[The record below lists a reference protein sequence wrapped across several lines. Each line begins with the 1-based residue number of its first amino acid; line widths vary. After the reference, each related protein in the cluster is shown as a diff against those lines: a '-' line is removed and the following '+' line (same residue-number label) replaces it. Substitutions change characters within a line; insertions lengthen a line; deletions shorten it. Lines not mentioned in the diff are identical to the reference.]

1 MRKFYKQQRIC
12 KNLFRVLGFEFRG
25 EKLLATLETR
35 NSKLETKIMANQINL
50 EVITPEKLVLRE
62 SVDEIVL
69 PGLTGEIGV
78 LPDHEPLI
86 TQLKTGV
93 LSYRVGA
100 SLQKMHVSGGFAEVL
115 GERVSVLADIAEQ
128 PEDID
133 VERAKAALGR
143 AEKMLLGG
151 GDADTAQAELSLD
164 RAKTRIQIAG

>member
-1 MRKFYKQQRIC
+1 
-12 KNLFRVLGFEFRG
+12 
-25 EKLLATLETR
+25 
-35 NSKLETKIMANQINL
+35 MANTINL

-86 TQLKTGV
+86 SQLKTGV
-93 LSYRVGA
+93 LSYRIGA
-100 SLQKMHVSGGFAEVL
+100 SLQKIHVSGGFAEVL
-115 GERVSVLADIAEQ
+115 GDKVSVLADVAEK

-133 VERAKAALGR
+133 IESAKAALER
-143 AEKMLLGG
+143 AEKSLLGSEG
-151 GDADTAQAELSLD
+151 IDATRAELEID

>member
-1 MRKFYKQQRIC
+1 
-12 KNLFRVLGFEFRG
+12 
-25 EKLLATLETR
+25 
-35 NSKLETKIMANQINL
+35 MANQINL

-86 TQLKTGV
+86 SQLKTGV
-93 LSYRVGA
+93 LSYRTGA
-100 SLQKMHVSGGFAEVL
+100 SLQKIHVSGGFAEVL
-115 GERVSVLADIAEQ
+115 GDKVSVLADVAEK

-133 VERAKAALGR
+133 IESAKAALER
-143 AEKMLLGG
+143 AEKNLVGSEG
-151 GDADTAQAELSLD
+151 IDATRDELEID

>member
-1 MRKFYKQQRIC
+1 
-12 KNLFRVLGFEFRG
+12 
-25 EKLLATLETR
+25 
-35 NSKLETKIMANQINL
+35 MANKINL

-62 SVDEIVL
+62 SVDELVL

-86 TQLKTGV
+86 SQLKTGV

-100 SLQKMHVSGGFAEVL
+100 SLQKLHVSGGFAEVL
-115 GERVSVLADIAEQ
+115 GDKVSVLADVAEK

-133 VERAKAALGR
+133 IESAKAALER
-143 AEKMLLGG
+143 AEKSLIGSEG
-151 GDADTAQAELSLD
+151 IDATRAELEID

>member
-1 MRKFYKQQRIC
+1 
-12 KNLFRVLGFEFRG
+12 
-25 EKLLATLETR
+25 
-35 NSKLETKIMANQINL
+35 MANQINL

-62 SVDEIVL
+62 SVDELVL

-86 TQLKTGV
+86 SQLKTGV

-100 SLQKMHVSGGFAEVL
+100 SLQKLHVSGGFAEVL
-115 GERVSVLADIAEQ
+115 GDKVSVLADVAEK

-133 VERAKAALGR
+133 IESAKAALER
-143 AEKMLLGG
+143 AEKSLIGSEG
-151 GDADTAQAELSLD
+151 IDATRAELEID

>member
-1 MRKFYKQQRIC
+1 V
-12 KNLFRVLGFEFRG
+12 NHN
-25 EKLLATLETR
+25 LETQ
-35 NSKLETKIMANQINL
+35 NPKLETKFMSNQINL

-62 SVDEIVL
+62 SVDELVL

-86 TQLKTGV
+86 SQLKTGV

-100 SLQKMHVSGGFAEVL
+100 SLQKLHVSGGFAEVL
-115 GERVSVLADIAEQ
+115 GDKVSVLADVAEK

-133 VERAKAALGR
+133 LESAKTALER
-143 AEKMLLGG
+143 AEKSLAGSEG
-151 GDADTAQAELSLD
+151 ADLTRVELEID